1 MSELPSG
8 RIVSVRVGTPR
19 THERPTWDQAR
30 STTWHSAYVKDEAP
44 GAVLVGTLG
53 LEGDEQADKRV
64 HGGPEMAVLMYAE
77 AHYTHWRTQAGLE
90 TMGPGGFA
98 ENLTVS
104 GLLETNVCMGD
115 VLEVGEAELEVASP
129 RGPCANISRR
139 WDAAWLLARV
149 KDERRTGWYLRV
161 RREGRVQRG
170 DVVRVIARPCPEW
183 SVDRLLRLRY
193 VTPRTREELD
203 AAAAVAPMAEE
214 WRQRFAK
221 MQAEG

>member
-8 RIVSVRVGTPR
+8 TLVSVRVGTPR
-19 THERPTWDQAR
+19 THERPEWDRAR
-30 STTWHSAYVKDEAP
+30 STTWRSAYVKDEAS
-44 GAVLVGTLG
+44 GAVHARALG
-53 LEGDEQADKRV
+53 LEGDEQADTRV

-77 AHYTHWRTQAGLE
+77 AHYAHWRTHAGLE
-90 TMGPGGFA
+90 AMGPGGFA

-139 WDAAWLLARV
+139 WDAAWLLERV

-170 DVVRVIARPCPEW
+170 DAVRVIARPCPEW

-193 VTPRTREELD
+193 VPPRTRAELD
-203 AAAAVAPMAEE
+203 AAAAIAPMADE
-214 WRQRFAK
+214 WRQRYAR
-221 MQAEG
+221 MQADG